1 MQKKCVAKFDIYFLI
16 KTLSFQPDKEHLQK
30 KSLVIYI
37 VLHGKSLNVF
47 FWDWLGIQARI
58 FAFTASV
65 QHCTGGVLASAA
77 KQEKEGIWIGEK
89 LVFIYKSCDCLC
101 IKS

>member
-1 MQKKCVAKFDIYFLI
+1 MVKSIYEHSTANIILNAEREYFHIKNRTGMSALI
-16 KTLSFQPDKEHLQK
+16 T
-30 KSLVIYI
+30 
-37 VLHGKSLNVF
+37 
-47 FWDWLGIQARI
+47 
-58 FAFTASV
+58 SV